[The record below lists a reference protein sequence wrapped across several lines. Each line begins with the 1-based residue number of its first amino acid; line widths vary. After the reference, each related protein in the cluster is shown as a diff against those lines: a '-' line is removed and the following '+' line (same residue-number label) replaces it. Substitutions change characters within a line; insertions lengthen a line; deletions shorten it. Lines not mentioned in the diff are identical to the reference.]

1 MPGFKE
7 YDQYDGL
14 GLAELIRTGAVP
26 AREVCEEAVA
36 RIERFNPALNAVVW
50 PMYDYGRRSLAA
62 LDPGAPFAGV
72 PFLLKDLLE
81 LVAGVPT
88 SFGSKALQRYVP
100 DHDSELVARFKRAG
114 LAILGKTNTPEF
126 GLVAVTEPEL
136 FGPTRNPWNLGRTP
150 GGSSGGS
157 AAAVAAGM
165 VPLAGGGDGG
175 GSIRIPAAYCGLFG
189 LKPSRGRT
197 PTGPDFGEIWQGAV
211 VEHVITRSVRDSA
224 AALDAV
230 CGPDPGAP
238 YAIRPPERPFLQ
250 ELGREPGR
258 LRIAYSTVSPVGG
271 AVHPECQKAALKA
284 ARLLHRL
291 GHAVEEAQP
300 QIDGMALVRSF
311 FTMYYAETA
320 ATIDELE
327 TVLRRKA
334 APADVETITWTLG
347 RLGRLEPASALARA
361 KRLWGLAARAMGR
374 FHERYDIFLTPTVA
388 QPPAWIGE
396 LAPSAFELA
405 LLKAANALRLTR
417 LLRWSGKLTEMGLA
431 HAARTPFTMLANFTG
446 QPAMSVPL
454 HGTADGLPIGVQFVA
469 PFGGEALL
477 FRLAGQLETA
487 QPWFHRRPA
496 LAGEPVESRSAESE

>member
-1 MPGFKE
+1 MSGFKE

-14 GLAELIRTGAVP
+14 GLAELIRTGAVS
-26 AREVCEEAVA
+26 ARDVCEEAIA
-36 RIERFNPALNAVVW
+36 RIERRNPAINAVVR
-50 PMYDYGRRSLAA
+50 PMFDYGRKALAET
-62 LDPGAPFAGV
+62 DPGGPFAGV
-72 PFLLKDLLE
+72 PFLLKDLLA

-88 SFGSKALQRYVP
+88 SFGSKALRHYVP
-100 DHDSELVARFKRAG
+100 DHDSELVVRFKRAG
-114 LAILGKTNTPEF
+114 VAILGKTNTPEF

-136 FGPTRNPWNLGRTP
+136 FGPTRNPWNTDRTP

-224 AALDAV
+224 AMLDAV
-230 CGPDPGAP
+230 CAPDPGAP
-238 YAIRPPERPFLQ
+238 YTIAPPDRPFLH
-250 ELGREPGR
+250 EVGREPGR
-258 LRIAYSTVSPVGG
+258 LRIAYSTLSPLGA
-271 AVHPECQKAALKA
+271 AVHPECQKAALEA

-291 GHAVEEAQP
+291 GHTVEEAQP
-300 QIDGMALVRSF
+300 QIDGVQLIRSF

-327 TVLRRKA
+327 AVLKRKA
-334 APADVETITWTLG
+334 TPDDVETISWTLG
-347 RLGRLEPASALARA
+347 QLGRLESASALAHA
-361 KRLWGLAARAMGR
+361 KRLWGLASRAMAR
-374 FHERYDIFLTPTVA
+374 FHRQYDIFLTPTVA
-388 QPPAWIGE
+388 QPPARIGE
-396 LAPSAFELA
+396 LKPSAIEHA
-405 LLKAANALRLTR
+405 LLKTVNALKLTR
-417 LLRWSGKLTEMGLA
+417 LLRWSGKIMEMGLE
-431 HAARTPFTMLANFTG
+431 HATRTPFTMLANFTG

-454 HGTADGLPIGVQFVA
+454 HWTADGLPLGVQFVA
-469 PFGGEALL
+469 PFGREGLL
-477 FRLAGQLETA
+477 FQLAGQLEAA

-496 LAGEPVESRSAESE
+496 LAGE

>member
-1 MPGFKE
+1 
-7 YDQYDGL
+7 
-14 GLAELIRTGAVP
+14 
-26 AREVCEEAVA
+26 
-36 RIERFNPALNAVVW
+36 
-50 PMYDYGRRSLAA
+50 MYDYGRRSLAA

-72 PFLLKDLLE
+72 PFLLKDLLA

-88 SFGSKALQRYVP
+88 SFGSKALRHYVP

-224 AALDAV
+224 AMLDAV
-230 CGPDPGAP
+230 CGSDRGAP
-238 YAIRPPERPFLQ
+238 YTIAPPAGPYLEEVR
-250 ELGREPGR
+250 REPER
-258 LRIAYSTVSPVGG
+258 LRIAYSTASPIGA
-271 AVHPECQKAALKA
+271 AVHPECQKAALEA

-291 GHAVEEAQP
+291 GHTLDEARP
-300 QIDGMALVRSF
+300 EIDGMALIRSF

-320 ATIDELE
+320 ASLDELE
-327 TVLRRKA
+327 AVLHRKA
-334 APADVETITWTLG
+334 ASTDVEAVTWTLG
-347 RLGRLEPASALARA
+347 RLGRMEPASALARA
-361 KRLWGLAARAMGR
+361 KRLWGMAARAMGR
-374 FHERYDIFLTPTVA
+374 FHEQYDLFLTPTVA
-388 QPPAWIGE
+388 QPPARIGE
-396 LAPSAFELA
+396 LQPGAFELA
-405 LLKAANALRLTR
+405 LLKTANALGLTR
-417 LLRWSGKLTEMGLA
+417 LLRGSGKLLEMSLE

-454 HGTADGLPIGVQFVA
+454 HWTVDGLPIGVQFVA
-469 PFGGEALL
+469 PFGGEAVL
-477 FRLAGQLETA
+477 FRLAGQLEAA
-487 QPWFHRRPA
+487 QPWFHRRPTH
-496 LAGEPVESRSAESE
+496 S